1 MENAAAPDTLVVA
14 GDKLK
19 QAREARGMSVQE
31 MAGEVTLSREQV
43 RALEDGGNLPFYT
56 AAHKR
61 LALKKYAAALNIP
74 LPDLLID
81 ETGAQDTSVETAATD
96 AIAIAADPGTP
107 AEIRLAAAERN
118 ARARRNL
125 LMAAVAAAILLALY
139 AKQRGTAETKLPPAP
154 IEASADPEPSAIEPS
169 PASAMVVT
177 AQDPEPPAIT
187 SPATPAV
194 TAAVTTAATPAATL
208 TATPAVT
215 PAPAT
220 KAPESAACT
229 LPAATD
235 VPAWSPPY
243 QRKPDMRVFLVSSKA
258 IEVCVADASGKA
270 SLVALK
276 PNVGKVYAGR
286 PPYLV
291 QADGLASLEI
301 YLQGMRARVPADAQ
315 SLRLVPT
322 SVAPPTEAVST
333 QPTE

>member
-1 MENAAAPDTLVVA
+1 MENAAPPDTLVVA

-61 LALKKYAAALNIP
+61 LALKKYAAALNLP
-74 LPDLLID
+74 LSDLLAD
-81 ETGAQDTSVETAATD
+81 ETGAPVTSTEPAAATD
-96 AIAIAADPGTP
+96 AISIAADPGTP

-125 LMAAVAAAILLALY
+125 LMAAVAAAILMALY

-154 IEASADPEPSAIEPS
+154 IEASADPEPSAIEP
-169 PASAMVVT
+169 PFATAMVVT
-177 AQDPEPPAIT
+177 AQDPEPPAV
-187 SPATPAV
+187 TP
-194 TAAVTTAATPAATL
+194 AATPASTSAAPPAAPSAAPSA
-208 TATPAVT
+208 ATPV
-215 PAPAT
+215 PAT
-220 KAPESAACT
+220 KGAESTACT
-229 LPAATD
+229 LPAAAD
-235 VPAWSPPY
+235 MPAWSPPY

-258 IEVCVADASGKA
+258 IEVCVVDASGKA

-276 PNVGKVYAGR
+276 PNVGKAFAGR
-286 PPYLV
+286 PPYVV
-291 QADGLASLEI
+291 QADELASLEI

-322 SVAPPTEAVST
+322 SAAPPTEAADI
-333 QPTE
+333 QPSE